1 MFFNRQLVS
10 FGMSID
16 HFATQKW
23 SISDSRCIAMGRV
36 GNDVIPRVST
46 RTVLIHFDRPVFA
59 SDVVC
64 KTIVEPLCGSY
75 EFWGLREDLTA
86 DLFGLQ

>member
-1 MFFNRQLVS
+1 MADIRFTLHI
-10 FGMSID
+10 GP
-16 HFATQKW
+16 
-23 SISDSRCIAMGRV
+23 V

-46 RTVLIHFDRPVFA
+46 QTVPIHFDRPVFA

-64 KTIVEPLCGSY
+64 KTIVESLCVSY